1 MPVTAE
7 SLNEVELT
15 DTSAVWFITWV
26 GRATSTGCQYDS
38 CPRVSHLGPAYV
50 VLYRSAGGATML
62 FTIAVILL
70 VLWLLGLVSGYTMG
84 NFIYVLLVIALVLF
98 VVGLVSG
105 RRTV

>member
-1 MPVTAE
+1 MNDLA
-7 SLNEVELT
+7 
-15 DTSAVWFITWV
+15 A
-26 GRATSTGCQYDS
+26 
-38 CPRVSHLGPAYV
+38 AYV
-50 VLYRSAGGATML
+50 VLLRLDQEGATML

-70 VLWLLGLVSGYTMG
+70 VLWLLGLVSGYTLG

>member
-1 MPVTAE
+1 MTHRHGWEIVE
-7 SLNEVELT
+7 VLEMNELARRHTLCCE
-15 DTSAVWFITWV
+15 
-26 GRATSTGCQYDS
+26 RAQE
-38 CPRVSHLGPAYV
+38 A
-50 VLYRSAGGATML
+50 ATML

-70 VLWLLGLVSGYTMG
+70 VLWLLGLVSGYTLG